1 MSAVGSCRL
10 PGVLVERYGLSSLS
24 LRGAKRRGN
33 LAVPGSIT
41 GKPRR
46 KRNCLPEIATAPSGR
61 AMTRQGSAALGAV
74 RSSELALLL
83 PLRGRERHAAPLQRD
98 MLSH

>member
-1 MSAVGSCRL
+1 MTISQYPARSQESHGENVTAFPRL
-10 PGVLVERYGLSSLS
+10 PRP
-24 LRGAKRRGN
+24 LRG
-33 LAVPGSIT
+33 L
-41 GKPRR
+41 
-46 KRNCLPEIATAPSGR
+46 